1 MSTNISESEFEKIFT
16 NYLVDSNGYSAKN
29 YTTYA
34 DYNRTE
40 CVDTLDLFQFIA
52 DTQPLELAKLQRN
65 YGGDYQKRFLERLQ
79 KEIADKGIIEV
90 MRKGVKDRDSSI
102 KLMYF
107 EPNSNLNPESR
118 TLWELNRFVVARQF
132 HYSTTDGG
140 KSLDMVILLNGLPI
154 ITLEL
159 KNLLTGQT
167 VKDAMNQYKND
178 RSSRE
183 KLFGFNRCL
192 VHFAMDTELVYMATH
207 LLDNKTWFLPFNKG
221 YNEGAGN
228 PPSTTGM
235 KTGYMWEEILT
246 KSSISNIIQNFAQLI
261 TEQKEGKTTK
271 KLIFP
276 RYHQLNVVNNL
287 LASAKSKGTGQK
299 YLIQHSAGS
308 GKSNSIA
315 WLAHQM
321 AGLYGQDGTIN
332 VFDSIIVITDRR
344 VLDTQLGAT
353 IKSFEQTRDLIA
365 QVGSGRELKESLQNG
380 KRIIVS
386 TIQKFPVIA
395 STMEE
400 LAGTKFAIIIDEA
413 HSSTGGE
420 TMSKVNQTIQEI
432 DLEEEKTDED
442 IVIETLQNRRMLSN
456 ASYFAFTATPKNKT
470 LELFGTM
477 NEEGKYVADHVYTMK
492 QAIEEGFILD
502 VLANYTTYN
511 SYYGLTATQNQDK
524 EYGVRQANTQ
534 LKKYV
539 ESHSFTL
546 EKKTEI
552 MLDHFYN
559 QVYLKGLVGGKAKAM
574 LVSGSRQIA
583 AKYHFAFKKIIKERS
598 YPIQAI
604 TAFSGDVDVDG
615 HDWNESR
622 LNNFG
627 SSQIPDKFQSDN
639 YQVLICANKF
649 QTGFDQPL
657 LQTMYVDKNLGGVN
671 AVQTLS
677 RLNRCHKDK
686 QSVFVLDFYNTEDEI
701 QRSFEPYYKTTILS
715 HGSDPNKLHDLKS
728 ILDNFEVYS
737 SSMVADFAKKILANE
752 KAEQLHNILDGV
764 INSIKQ
770 LPLVDIDSFKQTAQ
784 SYIRFYGFISQI
796 ISFDVPE
803 FEELYQF
810 LKLLTKKLVT
820 LGSREEALSQDVLD
834 SVDFDS
840 YRNQKMVSNAR
851 IYMDED
857 SELAPIPGTDA
868 TKKAEEMKELL
879 ENIVS
884 EFNTRFGTEFKT
896 NDKVLKQYIND
907 VTDQIIDN
915 KSWNQTDKQN
925 RKLVYKKV
933 MDDKTV
939 SFADSSLEF
948 YNAYF
953 DKPEV
958 KEYLAGMIDIAVKE
972 KLKKMK

>member
-1 MSTNISESEFEKIFT
+1 MPTNISESEFEKIFT
-16 NYLVDSNGYSAKN
+16 NYLVNTNGFGTKN
-29 YTTYA
+29 YITSS
-34 DYNRTE
+34 DYDRIE
-40 CVDTLDLFQFIA
+40 CVDTIDLFQFIA

-65 YGGDYQKRFLERLQ
+65 YGEDYQKRFLERLQ

-118 TLWELNRFVVARQF
+118 TLWELNRFIVARQF
-132 HYSTTDGG
+132 HYSTTDSG

-167 VKDAMNQYKND
+167 VKDAMNQYKNN
-178 RSSRE
+178 RNSRE
-183 KLFGFNRCL
+183 KLFGLNRCL
-192 VHFAMDTELVYMATH
+192 VHFAMDTELVFMTTH
-207 LLDNKTWFLPFNKG
+207 LVDDKTWFLPFNKG

-246 KSSISNIIQNFAQLI
+246 KSSISNIIQNFVQLI

-276 RYHQLNVVNNL
+276 RYHQLNVVNAL
-287 LASAKSKGTGQK
+287 LASAKSKGAGQK

-321 AGLYGQDGTIN
+321 TGLHGQDGTANI
-332 VFDSIIVITDRR
+332 FDSIIVITDRR

-353 IKSFEQTRDLIA
+353 IKSFEQTRDLII

-420 TMSKVNQTIQEI
+420 TMSKVNQTIQEA
-432 DLEEEKTDED
+432 DLEEETDED

-470 LELFGTM
+470 LELFGSM
-477 NEEGKYVADHVYTMK
+477 NVEGKYVADHVYTMK
-492 QAIEEGFILD
+492 QAVEEGFILD
-502 VLANYTTYN
+502 VLSNYTIYN

-546 EKKTEI
+546 EKKAEI

-559 QVYLKGLVGGKAKAM
+559 QAYLKGLVGGRAKAM

-604 TAFSGDVDVDG
+604 TAFSGDVNVDG

-622 LNNFG
+622 LNSFS
-627 SSQIPDKFQSDN
+627 SSQIPDKFESDN

-657 LQTMYVDKNLGGVN
+657 LQTMYVDKKLGGVN

-677 RLNRCHKDK
+677 RLNRCHKNK
-686 QSVFVLDFYNTEDEI
+686 ENVFILDFYNTEDEI
-701 QRSFEPYYKTTILS
+701 QQSFAPYYKTTILS
-715 HGSDPNKLHDLKS
+715 HGSNPNKLHDLKS
-728 ILDNFEVYS
+728 ILDNFNVYS
-737 SSMVADFAKKILANE
+737 AVTVADFAKKILANE

-764 INSIKQ
+764 VNSIKQ
-770 LPLVDIDSFKQTAQ
+770 LPLIEIDSFKQTAQ

-796 ISFDVPE
+796 VSFDVPE

-820 LGSREEALSQDVLD
+820 LGSHEEALSQGVLD

-840 YRNQKMVSNAR
+840 YRNQKMVSNRR
-851 IYMDED
+851 IYVNED

-868 TKKAEEMKELL
+868 GKKIEEMKEFL
-879 ENIVS
+879 ENIVN
-884 EFNTRFGTEFKT
+884 EFNTKFGTEFKNT
-896 NDKVLKQYIND
+896 DKVLKQYIND
-907 VTDQIIDN
+907 VSDQIID
-915 KSWNQTDKQN
+915 KKEWNNTDKHN
-925 RKLVYKKV
+925 RNLIYKKT
-933 MDDKTV
+933 MDEETLSLV
-939 SFADSSLEF
+939 GSSSEF

-958 KEYLAGMIDIAVKE
+958 KEYLAVLIDKAVKE
-972 KLKKMK
+972 KLNKRL